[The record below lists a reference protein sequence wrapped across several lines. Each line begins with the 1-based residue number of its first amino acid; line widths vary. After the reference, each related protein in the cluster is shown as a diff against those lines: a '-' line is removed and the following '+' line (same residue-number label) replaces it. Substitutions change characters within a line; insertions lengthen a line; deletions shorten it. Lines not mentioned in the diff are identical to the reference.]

1 MACRGSHHNSKEI
14 KMSRK
19 QRSKEDLLKASEH
32 LRYEYKMF
40 NETANA
46 LSKREFNNNTII
58 KYALIESFVIHT
70 RNLLDFLYKDP
81 IKDDDIRAGYFLD
94 DQEIWQS
101 KRPEK
106 SRFLGDISH
115 RANKEVAHL
124 TSTRYDVNKIEGEPW
139 PYLRIRNEINQIFR
153 EFLQLAQYLSPEIKS
168 AMMESH
174 QSVSLEPNASVT
186 TSAIWTELKVREY

>member
-1 MACRGSHHNSKEI
+1 
-14 KMSRK
+14 MSRK

-32 LRYEYKMF
+32 LRYEYEML

-46 LSKREFNNNTII
+46 LSKREFKNNTII

-70 RNLLDFLYKDP
+70 RNLLGFLYSRP
-81 IKDDDIRAGYFLD
+81 IKDDVAARDFLD
-94 DQEIWQS
+94 DQEIEQL
-101 KRPEK
+101 PEK
-106 SRFLGDISH
+106 SDFLKKIH
-115 RANKEVAHL
+115 CRADKEVVHL
-124 TSTRYDVNKIEGEPW
+124 TNARYDVNKIEGEPW

-153 EFLQLAQYLSPEIKS
+153 EFLQLAQHLSPEIKS